1 MNSSASMQRE
11 RSPTAEAT
19 ATDDELSPLPEKADS
34 QLRIMRKSQSTPAFD
49 QVSPRSPGST
59 GPSQVS
65 IEIKDKRLGSNSM
78 PLALVTASENKPK
91 PPAIISWKGLV
102 VALRSINK
110 TLLKGISGQ
119 ITTGYW
125 AIMG

>member
-1 MNSSASMQRE
+1 MNPDASMRI
-11 RSPTAEAT
+11 PTAEAT
-19 ATDDELSPLPEKADS
+19 DELSPLPEKADS

-78 PLALVTASENKPK
+78 PLALVTASESKPK

-110 TLLKGISGQ
+110 TLIKGISGQ